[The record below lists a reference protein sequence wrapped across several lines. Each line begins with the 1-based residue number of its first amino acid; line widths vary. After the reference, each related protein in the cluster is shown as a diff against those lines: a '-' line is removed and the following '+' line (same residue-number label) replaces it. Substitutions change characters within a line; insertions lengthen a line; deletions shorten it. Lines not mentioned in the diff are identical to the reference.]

1 MPTELDTQFWRACDI
16 LRRDDN
22 TQSLLDY
29 VEQISWLLFLKSFED
44 LEDKRADDAAYEGK
58 AYDRV
63 IDGFYRWSV
72 WTGGRVQRA
81 LATQRAAQATQRA
94 AQKALLELETQE
106 SPDADALNRA
116 RAELRRADAALAE
129 ATRQV
134 ESEKQAQ
141 RDALAPLL
149 NGKDDERRIANALV
163 SGTDPKSL
171 LKFLNDY
178 LFPYLREL
186 NGTPERR
193 VIRQLFEETPSKM
206 VKDGTIL
213 RDAIAAIDEI
223 DFHAPE
229 NVYTL
234 SHLYESLL
242 AKLGREGG
250 MSGEFYTPRGIIEF
264 MVEMVN
270 PQLGETVYDPACGSA
285 GFLVGAYQWMAKQA
299 RLPSEYRQLQ
309 TATFAGQEKKPLP
322 YLLGVMNTILHGIS
336 VPNIVRKNT
345 LGDDVRKFT
354 ERERYHV
361 ILTNPPFGGTE
372 NVDAIRTNFR
382 HPSSATSILFLQH
395 IMAKTR
401 RDGRVGMVID
411 EGVLFKTTERAYIET
426 KKELLEEYNLYAIV
440 SLPAGVFANVTSS
453 GTGPKT
459 NLLFFD
465 HLGPTRS
472 VWYYEVRAVGFS
484 LTRTQ
489 KPIAENDLP
498 DCLAM
503 WRAYDAWQRTPP
515 EQRSAN
521 PPLNERCW
529 VVTREELQAR
539 GYDLS
544 AHNPNRQNNFA
555 HRPPEE
561 LAADLA
567 DKQARI
573 AELIE
578 EIQELLVGENGAE

>member
-1 MPTELDTQFWRACDI
+1 MPTELDSQFWRACDI

-44 LEDKRADDAAYEGK
+44 LEDTRVDEAAYRNE
-58 AYDRV
+58 AYLRV
-63 IDGFYRWSV
+63 IDGYYRWSV
-72 WTGGRVQRA
+72 WTGGRVRRGRDELRQ
-81 LATQRAAQATQRA
+81 AQASQRA
-94 AQKALLELETQE
+94 AQKALVEVET
-106 SPDADALNRA
+106 
-116 RAELRRADAALAE
+116 AE
-129 ATRQV
+129 APATGMAEAARQELDRANHQV
-134 ESEKQAQ
+134 TAATEKLDAEIQAQ
-141 RDALAPLL
+141 RDALTPLL
-149 NGKDDERRIANALV
+149 DSDENSPQMAEALIAR
-163 SGTDPKSL
+163 TDPKAL
-171 LKFLNDY
+171 LRFLDTC
-178 LFPYLREL
+178 LFPHLRDL
-186 NGTPERR
+186 NGSPERGI
-193 VIRQLFEETPSKM
+193 VKQLFEETPSKM
-206 VKDGTIL
+206 VKDGNIL
-213 RDAIAAIDEI
+213 RDAIDVVDAI

-264 MVEMVN
+264 MVEMVD
-270 PQLGETVYDPACGSA
+270 PRLGETVYDPACGSA
-285 GFLVGAYQWMAKQA
+285 GFFVGAYAHMQKQSPLA
-299 RLPSEYRQLQ
+299 SDYRQLQ
-309 TATFAGQEKKPLP
+309 TETFHGQEKKPLP
-322 YLLGVMNTILHGIS
+322 YLLGVMNSILHGIS
-336 VPNIVRKNT
+336 VPDILRKNT
-345 LGDDVRKFT
+345 LSEDVRKFT
-354 ERERYHV
+354 ERDRYHV
-361 ILTNPPFGGTE
+361 VLTNPPFGGTE
-372 NVDAIRTNFR
+372 NVKSIEVNFR

-395 IMAKTR
+395 IMAKVR

-411 EGVLFKTTERAYIET
+411 EGVLFKTNERSYVET
-426 KKELLEEYNLYAIV
+426 KKELLEEYNLYAII

-459 NLLFFD
+459 NLLFFN
-465 HLGPTRS
+465 HLGPTQR

-489 KPIAENDLP
+489 KAIPENDLP

-503 WRAYDAWQRTPP
+503 WRAYDAWQRLPT
-515 EQRSAN
+515 EERSPG

-529 VVTREELQAR
+529 VVPCDELVKR

-544 AHNPNRQNNFA
+544 ARNPSRQNGFA

-573 AELIE
+573 AELIA
-578 EIQELLVGENGAE
+578 EIQELLAGENAEQ

>member
-1 MPTELDTQFWRACDI
+1 MPTDLDTQFWRACDI

-44 LEDKRADDAAYEGK
+44 LEDTHADEAAYRNESS
-58 AYDRV
+58 ARV
-63 IDGFYRWSV
+63 IDGYYRWSV

-81 LATQRAAQATQRA
+81 LDEQRQSQAAQRT
-94 AQKALLELETQE
+94 AQKALVELETRE
-106 SPDADALNRA
+106 SPDPTLLQAGRDALRRTETTVA
-116 RAELRRADAALAE
+116 ASEQKVEAER
-129 ATRQV
+129 
-134 ESEKQAQ
+134 QAQ
-141 RDALAPLL
+141 RSALAPLFD
-149 NGKDDERRIANALV
+149 GDDNDRKMADAILAGIDPNAL
-163 SGTDPKSL
+163 L
-171 LKFLNDY
+171 RFLSNY
-178 LFPYLREL
+178 LFPYLRQLE
-186 NGTPERR
+186 GTPERA
-193 VIRQLFEETPSKM
+193 IIKQLFEETPSKM
-206 VKDGTIL
+206 VKNGTIL
-213 RDAIAAIDEI
+213 RDAIAVIDAI

-242 AKLGREGG
+242 SKLGREGG

-264 MVEMVN
+264 MVAMVN
-270 PQLGETVYDPACGSA
+270 PQIGEAVYDPACGSA
-285 GFLVGAYQWMAKQA
+285 GFLVGAYQHMEKQA
-299 RLPSEYRQLQ
+299 QLPSEHRQLQ
-309 TATFAGQEKKPLP
+309 TATFNGQEKKPLP

-336 VPNIVRKNT
+336 APNIVRKNT
-345 LGDDVRKFT
+345 LGDDVRKFG
-354 ERERYHV
+354 ERDRYHV

-372 NVDAIRTNFR
+372 NVKAVEVNFR

-395 IMAKTR
+395 IMAKVR

-411 EGVLFKTTERAYIET
+411 EGVLFKAAERAYVET
-426 KKELLEEYNLYAIV
+426 KKDLLEEYNLYAIV
-440 SLPAGVFANVTSS
+440 SLPTGVFANVTSS

-459 NLLFFD
+459 NLLFFN
-465 HLGPTRS
+465 HLGPTRH

-489 KPIAENDLP
+489 KPIADNDLP

-503 WRAYDAWQRTPP
+503 WRAYDVWQRMPDVQRP
-515 EQRSAN
+515 EQ

-529 VVTREELQAR
+529 VVTREELEKR

-544 AHNPNRQNNFA
+544 ARNPNRTNGFA

-567 DKQARI
+567 DKQVRI

-578 EIQELLVGENGAE
+578 EIQELLAGENGEQ